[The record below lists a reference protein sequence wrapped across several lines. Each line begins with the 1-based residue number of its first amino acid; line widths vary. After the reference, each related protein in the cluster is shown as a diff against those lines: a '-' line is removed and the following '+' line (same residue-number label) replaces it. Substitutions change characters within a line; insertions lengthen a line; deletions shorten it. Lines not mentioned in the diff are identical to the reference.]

1 MTLDQAREQLKASK
15 KTIRC
20 HELEQLLESL
30 GFEVR
35 DGNGGGHKVFTHP
48 NLTTFHSGGFNCG
61 HGKNPEIKP
70 AYITRV
76 LRVLA
81 EHEDD
86 LRAYLSALQR
96 NQD

>member
-20 HELEQLLESL
+20 HELEQLLKSL
-30 GFEVR
+30 GFHVR
-35 DGNGGGHKVFTHP
+35 DGNRGGHKVFTHP
-48 NLTTFHSGGFNCG
+48 HLPSFYSSSFDCG
-61 HGKNPEIKP
+61 HGRNPEIKP

-86 LRAYLSALQR
+86 LRAHLSALNR
-96 NQD
+96 DKD